1 MKSNS
6 DGLMIDGIV
15 GYIDRDN
22 IDTDQIIPTEY
33 LKSIKK
39 FGFEDYLFDGWR
51 YHDDGRL
58 GIKKEER
65 EINEDFI
72 LNKTPFNESKILL
85 ARDNFGCGSSRE
97 HAVWALRDF
106 GIKAV
111 IASSF
116 GDISSNVGLL
126 VGSGLKKNPMTCAH
140 QILDELNKNDLKNIK
155 SITVT
160 KPGFINFFIED
171 SFYQNYIGTIN
182 SLKSKFGR
190 SSIGKG
196 KKANVE
202 FVSANPTG
210 PLTVGHGRNAVIG
223 DTVSNILVWNGFDV
237 TREFTQ
243 KIWQDCS
250 SHKFLY
256 VLSKNI

>member
-6 DGLMIDGIV
+6 EGLMIDGIV

-72 LNKTPFNESKILL
+72 LNKIPFNESKILL

-116 GDISSNVGLL
+116 GDIFYNNCFKNRVLPIQ
-126 VGSGLKKNPMTCAH
+126 LKKN
-140 QILDELNKNDLKNIK
+140 QIEELFKTVQDEIVEFSIDLQERIITNGDKEISFDVEDHLIDRIIYGLDDVDITLKVKDQIHNFEKNRKE
-155 SITVT
+155 TRPWV
-160 KPGFINFFIED
+160 FINE
-171 SFYQNYIGTIN
+171 
-182 SLKSKFGR
+182 
-190 SSIGKG
+190 
-196 KKANVE
+196 
-202 FVSANPTG
+202 
-210 PLTVGHGRNAVIG
+210 
-223 DTVSNILVWNGFDV
+223 
-237 TREFTQ
+237 
-243 KIWQDCS
+243 
-250 SHKFLY
+250 
-256 VLSKNI
+256 

>member
-15 GYIDRDN
+15 GYIDRNN

-116 GDISSNVGLL
+116 GDIFYNNCFKNRVLPIQ
-126 VGSGLKKNPMTCAH
+126 LKKN
-140 QILDELNKNDLKNIK
+140 QIEELFKTVQDEIVEFSIDLQERIITNGDKEISFDVEDHLIDRIIYGLDDVDITLKVKDKIHNFEKNRKE
-155 SITVT
+155 TRPWV
-160 KPGFINFFIED
+160 FINE
-171 SFYQNYIGTIN
+171 
-182 SLKSKFGR
+182 
-190 SSIGKG
+190 
-196 KKANVE
+196 
-202 FVSANPTG
+202 
-210 PLTVGHGRNAVIG
+210 
-223 DTVSNILVWNGFDV
+223 
-237 TREFTQ
+237 
-243 KIWQDCS
+243 
-250 SHKFLY
+250 
-256 VLSKNI
+256 